1 MNSLLISVK
10 WHYMLKITVA
20 YRSLQ
25 YVENKVIMTI
35 IYFVFRPD
43 VKQYGNG
50 QGSFDLAHS
59 NCNMLSLV
67 NIFKKITKCLETRYY
82 RIGKTERS
90 IKKS

>member
-1 MNSLLISVK
+1 
-10 WHYMLKITVA
+10 MLKITVA

-59 NCNMLSLV
+59 NWFNSQRNMLSLV
-67 NIFKKITKCLETRYY
+67 NIFKKITKCLKTRYY